1 MTETLDTRAG
11 PTATMKGRSYAE
23 TRSAVLD
30 LIRSS
35 GGISRVGLAR
45 RSALA
50 EATISK
56 IVKELI
62 TEGLVVESGFAE
74 STGGKRPVLLRL
86 NDVGVCALGVTMDF
100 HRCVVVLCGLDGTE
114 LARREAPGTGRDDP
128 PIALDRLATAVVD
141 LLESEQVDRSSI
153 IGLGVATGGRR
164 GSPLGWVVD
173 ASFVDVWESYPVEE
187 ELAARTGLSV
197 LHENDANCAALREF
211 WTSQEP
217 DRDFV
222 TVYMSHGIGA
232 GIVLNGTIYRGSSGN
247 AGEIGHTIV
256 DPDGLPC
263 WCGARGCLET
273 VASPRALV
281 DAVLADRVL
290 RKALSIEKTTR
301 PLRSTAGSWPTR
313 RRGTSRP
320 GGRWTR
326 LNDTSPPLSATSS
339 TPSTSIWSCSPA
351 RASPEWGRTTSRRSR
366 GTSTRRRSC
375 ASSIRSPCASRRTVG
390 HCGSGGGVGRHVS
403 TVHTTGRRRLKPSG
417 HGLNFLTE
425 LLLCRALGPYAHEE
439 HCRWPRC
446 GRWHIP
452 TDGEDNAVSDFGARR
467 WPPWPGQWWSH
478 WLSPRAVGRKP
489 RATTADRPPR
499 GR

>member
-197 LHENDANCAALREF
+197 LHEKTPTARHCEN
-211 WTSQEP
+211 
-217 DRDFV
+217 
-222 TVYMSHGIGA
+222 
-232 GIVLNGTIYRGSSGN
+232 SGP
-247 AGEIGHTIV
+247 A
-256 DPDGLPC
+256 
-263 WCGARGCLET
+263 
-273 VASPRALV
+273 
-281 DAVLADRVL
+281 
-290 RKALSIEKTTR
+290 K
-301 PLRSTAGSWPTR
+301 
-313 RRGTSRP
+313 SRI
-320 GGRWTR
+320 
-326 LNDTSPPLSATSS
+326 ATSS
-339 TPSTSIWSCSPA
+339 RSTCHT
-351 RASPEWGRTTSRRSR
+351 ASAPG
-366 GTSTRRRSC
+366 
-375 ASSIRSPCASRRTVG
+375 SS
-390 HCGSGGGVGRHVS
+390 
-403 TVHTTGRRRLKPSG
+403 
-417 HGLNFLTE
+417 
-425 LLLCRALGPYAHEE
+425 
-439 HCRWPRC
+439 
-446 GRWHIP
+446 
-452 TDGEDNAVSDFGARR
+452 
-467 WPPWPGQWWSH
+467 
-478 WLSPRAVGRKP
+478 
-489 RATTADRPPR
+489 
-499 GR
+499 